1 MKKMLVC
8 IIMFVMLVQF
18 VLAIDYGK
26 VSQDDKE
33 AFDEI
38 LTPVLRIYNL
48 VKYIASAIA
57 VVFLMFSGIM
67 FMMSQGD
74 IRKREM
80 AKSTAAYVIIGLI
93 IIWAAPFVVDYL
105 IK

>member
-1 MKKMLVC
+1 MKKAFVC

-18 VLAIDYGK
+18 VLAINYGK

-48 VKYIASAIA
+48 VKYVASAIA
-57 VVFLMFSGIM
+57 VIFLMFS
-67 FMMSQGD
+67 
-74 IRKREM
+74 
-80 AKSTAAYVIIGLI
+80 
-93 IIWAAPFVVDYL
+93 
-105 IK
+105 